1 MRFLYK
7 LNELF
12 PNLNVSGSSTLRLK
26 FIINKQLLSEL
37 NSLKLSLSGINIFK
51 LYAWSQFLNQ
61 ESNHVKYTKI
71 LNDYTKKY

>member
-51 LYAWSQFLNQ
+51 LYAWS
-61 ESNHVKYTKI
+61 
-71 LNDYTKKY
+71 